1 VTVQQCGVTQC
12 GYLDVTWASIGEW
25 GLSRTKV
32 CSGAVGVLRMAMSGS
47 RQGIGRGSVGLHR
60 VPFVTRCDRGCLM
73 FTDVYL
79 TVNLG

>member
-1 VTVQQCGVTQC
+1 MV
-12 GYLDVTWASIGEW
+12 
-25 GLSRTKV
+25 
-32 CSGAVGVLRMAMSGS
+32 
-47 RQGIGRGSVGLHR
+47 SVGLHR